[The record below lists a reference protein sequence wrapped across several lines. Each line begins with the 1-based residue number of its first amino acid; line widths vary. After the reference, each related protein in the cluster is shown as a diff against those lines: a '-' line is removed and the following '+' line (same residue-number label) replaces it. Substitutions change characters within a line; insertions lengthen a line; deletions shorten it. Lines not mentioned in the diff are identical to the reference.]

1 MTDACCWIEE
11 EEEEEEEEGIL
22 HAVQLKFGFISH
34 QIHMAKSINSTLY
47 FSTFRRY
54 LYYCS
59 NNYLICIIYF
69 SLVRST
75 YCKNGDIY
83 IYKNQS
89 AVIKVKIKRE

>member
-34 QIHMAKSINSTLY
+34 QIHMAKLINSTLY

-54 LYYCS
+54 L
-59 NNYLICIIYF
+59 
-69 SLVRST
+69 
-75 YCKNGDIY
+75 
-83 IYKNQS
+83 
-89 AVIKVKIKRE
+89 